1 MIIAKFL
8 ALTLS
13 IAILFF
19 GLHLAMV
26 FSFFFKSRKELFQQD
41 VLKKGFRYNFP
52 PVFVYVLL
60 ATPFAAVALLFFE

>member
-1 MIIAKFL
+1 MIILKFL

-41 VLKKGFRYNFP
+41 ILKKGLRYDFP
-52 PVFVYVLL
+52 PVFVYFLL
-60 ATPFAAVALLFFE
+60 AVPFAAVVILFFA

>member
-1 MIIAKFL
+1 MAKFF

-19 GLHLAMV
+19 GIHLAMV
-26 FSFFFKSRKELFQQD
+26 FLFFFRSRKELFRQD
-41 VLKKGFRYNFP
+41 FLKKGLRYDFP

-60 ATPFAAVALLFFE
+60 AIPFAAVVILFFA